1 MGHNSG
7 AEPQSA
13 RSLTAMTGVRAA
25 YWGTVPY
32 APAIRRMEAAR
43 RERLEGKARDT
54 IFYLEHE
61 PVVTYGRATP
71 PEHLHREPHNLPLV
85 EVGRGGLATYHG
97 FGQLVG
103 YCVIDL
109 SAREGGRQPDLHEFL
124 RALEDGLSRFLLRHF
139 QLRAGPFPNHTGV
152 WIHDPGPPRK
162 IAAIGISVRRWV
174 TAHGFAL
181 NISTPLDAFRAIVP
195 CGITEYETTSVA
207 HELELAG
214 RIFAHQPMKEL
225 ARAVHPFLCE
235 ALHKRGWCRAS
246 ASPPTK
252 P

>member
-1 MGHNSG
+1 M
-7 AEPQSA
+7 SA
-13 RSLTAMTGVRAA
+13 LTGVRAA
-25 YWGTVPY
+25 FWGTVPY
-32 APAIRRMEAAR
+32 KPAIQRMEAAR
-43 RERLEGKARDT
+43 RDRLDGKTGDT

-85 EVGRGGLATYHG
+85 EVRRGGLATYHG

-109 SAREGGRQPDLHEFL
+109 AAREGGRRPDIHEFL
-124 RALEDGLSRFLLRHF
+124 RALEDGLARFLLRHF
-139 QLRAGPFPNHTGV
+139 RLRAAPFPGHTGV

-162 IAAIGISVRRWV
+162 IASIGISVRRWV

-181 NISTPLDAFRAIVP
+181 NISTPLEAFRAIVP

-207 HELELAG
+207 RELESAG
-214 RIFAHQPMKEL
+214 QPFVHQPMKEL
-225 ARAVHPFLCE
+225 ARALHPYVCE
-235 ALHKRGWCRAS
+235 ALQERGWCRPTAPPPI
-246 ASPPTK
+246 SP
-252 P
+252 